1 MKLGK
6 IIYTHRKEKN
16 MTQEQLAEKLGVSVP
31 AVSKWETNV
40 SLPDITLLAPIARLF
55 EISIDELLS
64 FNSELTEEEI
74 NQIMKELRKI
84 AEECGLS
91 EGMAYAEQMFRQY
104 PNSEKL
110 RLEAAIKLSAVS
122 HVTALNSGS
131 PETAQTCREKIVKIW
146 EDLMNSDDFYISNA
160 AKTSTASHYMSC
172 GRLDEAE
179 IIFEQMKLPEEWNS
193 QRILPTVYLMKQE
206 YEKAFEA
213 SEQNLQAD
221 WDNMII
227 DLRTIYNIVL
237 QEQDY
242 DRALVIANTVC
253 TISGSLGNWLNNGLD
268 MLLEVY
274 LKKSD
279 IPNSLPAFENYID
292 KLIDSNTSPGARA
305 GFPAF
310 FKEINE
316 RRNAEAVTKKVDTS
330 GVNILQIMYQSIA
343 GDKKY
348 DIIRSTDIYKQSM
361 KKLERESVRQL
372 EK

>member
-1 MKLGK
+1 
-6 IIYTHRKEKN
+6 
-16 MTQEQLAEKLGVSVP
+16 
-31 AVSKWETNV
+31 
-40 SLPDITLLAPIARLF
+40 
-55 EISIDELLS
+55 
-64 FNSELTEEEI
+64 
-74 NQIMKELRKI
+74 
-84 AEECGLS
+84 
-91 EGMAYAEQMFRQY
+91 
-104 PNSEKL
+104 
-110 RLEAAIKLSAVS
+110 
-122 HVTALNSGS
+122 
-131 PETAQTCREKIVKIW
+131 
-146 EDLMNSDDFYISNA
+146 MNSDDFYISNA

-213 SEQNLQAD
+213 SEQNLQTD

-274 LKKSD
+274 LKKND

-316 RRNAEAVTKKVDTS
+316 RRNVEAVTKKVDTS